1 MLDAKNLLANID
13 SNGLVGKMLSGM
25 ATKNFAAGLITG
37 GVATSLLGGGK
48 IMGGVADTAE
58 TVAKVGGLALL
69 GTLAYK
75 AFGNYQQQKAAGGNA
90 SVVEAVKSS
99 ATGMATQANSIISS
113 LLAGNQAQAPSL
125 PAPTTAPANAELP
138 LAMIRAMIA
147 AAKADG
153 HMDAV
158 ETQKIMGQLE
168 SAGVGANEK
177 TLLIQEMANTQDVNT
192 IAFAA
197 KTTEEAAQIY
207 LAALLVCDSQC
218 ASEQEYLSSLATAL
232 KLEPAFTASMQN
244 ELLAISS
251 QKAA

>member
-13 SNGLVGKMLSGM
+13 SSGLVGKMLGGM
-25 ATKNFAAGLITG
+25 ATKNFAAGLLTG

-48 IMGGVADTAE
+48 DTVE

-75 AFGNYQQQKAAGGNA
+75 AFDNYQQQKAASGNA
-90 SVVEAVKSS
+90 SVVNAVKHS
-99 ATGMATQANSIISS
+99 ATGMATQAGSLISG
-113 LLAGNQAQAPSL
+113 LLAGNQPQAASL
-125 PAPTTAPANAELP
+125 PAPTNAELP
-138 LAMIRAMIA
+138 LAIIRAMIA

-153 HMDAV
+153 HMDAA

-168 SAGVGANEK
+168 SAGVGAQEK
-177 TLLIQEMANTQDVNT
+177 ALLMQEMANTQDVNS
-192 IAFAA
+192 IAASA
-197 KTTEEAAQIY
+197 KTPEEAAQIY

-218 ASEQEYLSSLATAL
+218 VREQEYLSSLASAL
-232 KLEPAFTASMQN
+232 KLEPAFTANLQQ
-244 ELLAISS
+244 ELLHMSL

>member
-13 SNGLVGKMLSGM
+13 SNGLVGKMLGGM
-25 ATKNFAAGLITG
+25 ATKNFAAGLLTG

-48 IMGGVADTAE
+48 DTVE
-58 TVAKVGGLALL
+58 TIAKVGGLALL

-90 SVVEAVKSS
+90 SMVDAVKSS
-99 ATGMATQANSIISS
+99 ATGMATQASSLISG
-113 LLAGNQAQAPSL
+113 LLAGHQTPATSL
-125 PAPTTAPANAELP
+125 PASAAPANTELP
-138 LAMIRAMIA
+138 LAIIRAMIA

-153 HMDAV
+153 HMDAA

-168 SAGVGANEK
+168 SAGVGAQEK
-177 TLLIQEMANTQDVNT
+177 ALLMQEMANTQDVSN
-192 IAFAA
+192 IAAGI
-197 KTTEEAAQIY
+197 KTPEESAQVY

-218 ASEQEYLSSLATAL
+218 VREQDYLASLAKAL
-232 KLEPAFTASMQN
+232 KLEPAFTASLQN
-244 ELLAISS
+244 ELLAMSQ